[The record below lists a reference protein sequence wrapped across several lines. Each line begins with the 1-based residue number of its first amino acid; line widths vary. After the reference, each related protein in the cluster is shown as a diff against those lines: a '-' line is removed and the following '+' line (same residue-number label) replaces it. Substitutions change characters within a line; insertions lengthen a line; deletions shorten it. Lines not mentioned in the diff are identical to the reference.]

1 LISGFR
7 RFKRFNRVQWVLFSR
22 FGGAGVQRVIVN
34 RANLPNL
41 MDPENRLNEKYE
53 RTKDVVR
60 TQNEGPSTKDGP
72 SSYASRLEAA
82 I

>member
-22 FGGAGVQRVIVN
+22 FRGAGVQRVIVN

-41 MDPENRLNEKYE
+41 MNPENRLNE
-53 RTKDVVR
+53 T
-60 TQNEGPSTKDGP
+60 S
-72 SSYASRLEAA
+72 
-82 I
+82 